1 MRSPATPWECFVFG
15 VVLGSGPC
23 VVSCAP
29 VVVACIAGT
38 RSTWRQGLLSV
49 LVFSVGRSFSYLVL
63 GAAAYGASQV
73 LGDVLRTHGVW
84 VDRVL
89 GTFLLA
95 NGLLF
100 AWMERVRITTP
111 LPSGL
116 DRVGAHSVAVAG
128 VLTGLR
134 PCLPMLAVI
143 AYAGRVAGSVVEAL
157 AGVGLFSVGT
167 AVSPLLLIGAA
178 AGALPGLFGG
188 DAAYVRAVRVIAG
201 VMLVALGAVTL
212 AQAL

>member
-1 MRSPATPWECFVFG
+1 
-15 VVLGSGPC
+15 
-23 VVSCAP
+23 
-29 VVVACIAGT
+29 
-38 RSTWRQGLLSV
+38 
-49 LVFSVGRSFSYLVL
+49 
-63 GAAAYGASQV
+63 
-73 LGDVLRTHGVW
+73 